1 MNTKNLIRK
10 ATDLHVHVGPE
21 IIPRK
26 FTAEDLAKIEQGKL
40 CGACAKSH
48 FYSTV
53 PIIKGI
59 KENYDIKLIGSLTL
73 NNYVGGINPDAV
85 YASARISDT
94 PIVVWFPTINAEN
107 FLNVKKYEIP
117 PEWVNNK
124 SFKPRPLESVKKLRV
139 IDNDGNIT
147 KETENVL
154 KIIKD
159 FDLVLATGHISW
171 IESEILV
178 KKAVDIGIKR
188 IIITHPIYPPINM
201 SIEKQKELAE
211 FGALIEHCYS
221 MHSMDKISIQKITE
235 QIKEVKPKNCIISSD
250 VGQAFSK
257 IPSEALKDFVS
268 LLKAEDINE
277 KSFEKMLVKNPKKLT
292 K

>member
-1 MNTKNLIRK
+1 MSIENLIGK
-10 ATDLHVHVGPE
+10 SFDLHVHIGPE

-26 FTAEDLAKIEQGKL
+26 FTAESLAKIEQGKL
-40 CGACAKSH
+40 YGVCAKSH
-48 FYSTV
+48 FYPTV
-53 PIIKGI
+53 PIIKSI

-73 NNYVGGINPDAV
+73 NNYVCGLNPDVV

-107 FLNVKKYEIP
+107 FLNVKKYEVP
-117 PEWVNNK
+117 PEWVNNNN
-124 SFKPRPLESVKKLRV
+124 FKPRSLDNVKKLRV
-139 IDNDGNIT
+139 IDKSGNIS
-147 KETENVL
+147 KETIDVL

-171 IESEILV
+171 SESDALV
-178 KKAVDIGIKR
+178 RKAIDIGIKR

-201 SIEKQKELAE
+201 TTEKQKELAE
-211 FGALIEHCYS
+211 IGALIEHCYS
-221 MHSMDKISIQKITE
+221 MYSMDKISIRKIAE

-250 VGQAFSK
+250 VGQTFSK
-257 IPSEALKDFVS
+257 NPSEALKDFS
-268 LLKAEDINE
+268 ELLKDEGINE
-277 KSFEKMLVKNPKKLT
+277 SSLEKMLVKNPKRLT